1 MQAQMIYA
9 AKNVAAMIAGRLSKS
24 EGLPYEVARVATGFR
39 VAPVGPAPVTNFMVP
54 AMNAEK
60 SN

>member
-1 MQAQMIYA
+1 
-9 AKNVAAMIAGRLSKS
+9 MIAGRLSKS
-24 EGLPYEVARVATGFR
+24 EGLPYEVERVATGFR

>member
-9 AKNVAAMIAGRLSKS
+9 AKNMAAMIAGRLSKS

-39 VAPVGPAPVTNFMVP
+39 VARDQFHGPG
-54 AMNAEK
+54 MNAEK